1 MPVRRIELI
10 CSPLTHH
17 AFVSNKYLVLSFS
30 CTSVLRCHVSYST
43 RIVNDGTKDDG
54 VYIYIT
60 GTIDMRI
67 EKCVRSLHQALHNQF
82 EFFISLKLQQFAV
95 ERQQNQSKQ
104 KNMQRNTI

>member
-1 MPVRRIELI
+1 
-10 CSPLTHH
+10 
-17 AFVSNKYLVLSFS
+17 
-30 CTSVLRCHVSYST
+30 
-43 RIVNDGTKDDG
+43 
-54 VYIYIT
+54 
-60 GTIDMRI
+60 MRI